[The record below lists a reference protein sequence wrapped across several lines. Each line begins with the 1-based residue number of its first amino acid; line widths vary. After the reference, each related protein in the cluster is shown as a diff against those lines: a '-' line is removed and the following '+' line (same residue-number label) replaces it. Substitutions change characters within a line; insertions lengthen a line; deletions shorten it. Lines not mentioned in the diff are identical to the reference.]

1 MKRVKIKILTT
12 QKVDDQSETLKTF
25 AFGTLENKAD
35 AYVLHYE
42 TKDDTPTTLTV
53 DKSGQKAV
61 MCHNG
66 TITIEKNVTHVAPYQ
81 MGPYEM
87 ELGVTGKQV
96 LCRLDPSGG
105 TITLCY
111 DITVNGT
118 PTGENTVELFVQ
130 A

>member
-25 AFGTLENKAD
+25 AFGILESKTNT
-35 AYVLHYE
+35 YVLQYQ

-53 DKSGQKAV
+53 DKSTPKAV

-66 TITIEKNVTHVAPYQ
+66 TMTIEQGATHIAPYQ

-96 LCRLDPSGG
+96 LCRLDANGG
-105 TITLCY
+105 TIKLCY
-111 DITVNGT
+111 DLTVNGT

-130 A
+130 S